1 MVRPGIGIYG
11 AAKVHGLSLKPAARF
26 YTHISQIKKINA
38 GEPVGYG
45 CLGASENERLIGIIP
60 VGYADGL
67 DRRLGNGAGSLFV
80 KNTKAPLIGNVCMDM
95 CMIDV
100 TGTGAQEGDV
110 AEIFGSCIDV
120 GEVAERSGT
129 IPYEIITSVSPRVK
143 RIFTRE

>member
-1 MVRPGIGIYG
+1 
-11 AAKVHGLSLKPAARF
+11 
-26 YTHISQIKKINA
+26 
-38 GEPVGYG
+38 
-45 CLGASENERLIGIIP
+45 
-60 VGYADGL
+60 
-67 DRRLGNGAGSLFV
+67 
-80 KNTKAPLIGNVCMDM
+80 MDM

-100 TGTGAQEGDV
+100 TGTGAHEGDV